1 MRDIATPAGMVE
13 VFHKLF
19 DQPVNQAPTKEVVQ
33 LRANLIQEE
42 AKEVL
47 EELSN
52 IKASLIRKEAGSKD
66 THAYYEH
73 EVALLKELCDLLYV
87 VYGTA
92 VAFGYDIDGA
102 FEEVHRSNMSKLG
115 VDGRPVRRED
125 GKALKGPN
133 YFKANVAPYV

>member
-19 DQPVNQAPTKEVVQ
+19 NQPVSQTPTTEVVQ
-33 LRANLIQEE
+33 LRVNLIEE
-42 AKEVL
+42 ETKEVVD
-47 EELSN
+47 ELYKL
-52 IKASLIRKEAGSKD
+52 KASLIRKED
-66 THAYYEH
+66 FREH

-115 VDGRPVRRED
+115 VDGKPVRRDD

>member
-1 MRDIATPAGMVE
+1 MVE
-13 VFHKLF
+13 TFHRVFEQAVSK
-19 DQPVNQAPTKEVVQ
+19 APTQELVQ

-42 AKEVL
+42 TKEVL
-47 EELSN
+47 AELDN
-52 IKASLIRKEAGSKD
+52 LKAYLIRRDSGSDKA
-66 THAYYEH
+66 HGYYEY

-133 YFKANVAPYV
+133 YTKANVAPYV

>member
-19 DQPVNQAPTKEVVQ
+19 DQPVNKAPTKEVVQ
-33 LRANLIQEE
+33 LRANLIEE
-42 AKEVL
+42 ETKEVS
-47 EELSN
+47 EELSD
-52 IKASLIRKEAGSKD
+52 IKAAIIRAEAGVVG
-66 THAYYEH
+66 HHIEYYET
-73 EVALLKELCDLLYV
+73 ALLKELCDLLYV

-115 VDGRPVRRED
+115 VDGKPVRRDD

-133 YFKANVAPYV
+133 YFKANVGKYV